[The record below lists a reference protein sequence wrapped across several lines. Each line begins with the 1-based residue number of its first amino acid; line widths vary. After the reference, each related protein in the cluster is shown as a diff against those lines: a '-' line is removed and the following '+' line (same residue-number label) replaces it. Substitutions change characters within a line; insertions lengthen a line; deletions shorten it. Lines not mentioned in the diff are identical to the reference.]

1 MISLGWGSWKTRLIT
16 AWPLSRDFRWKLAG
30 LPCLQKLRVWESW
43 CWMKQWAVGVHCADP
58 SADQGPFLPGPGDI
72 LAGTGAPPGW
82 SWVRDSPSPLS
93 LPSGLSLQPLLKKVI
108 KLVSLV
114 V

>member
-16 AWPLSRDFRWKLAG
+16 AWPLSRDLRWKLEG

-58 SADQGPFLPGPGDI
+58 IADQGPFLPGPGDI
-72 LAGTGAPPGW
+72 LVGNRLLQAGPG
-82 SWVRDSPSPLS
+82 
-93 LPSGLSLQPLLKKVI
+93 
-108 KLVSLV
+108 
-114 V
+114 